1 MRVVD
6 PNAAV
11 FDTMIRQ
18 SGLHFMRIL
27 NSTVCKGFG
36 MIRKNAID
44 RALVHALDKFVPQF
58 SAAELDK

>member
-1 MRVVD
+1 
-6 PNAAV
+6 
-11 FDTMIRQ
+11 MIRQ
-18 SGLHFMRIL
+18 SGLYFMRIL